1 MIMSHSRPA
10 RALTILCGALLLGLF
25 GNVAF
30 AEATV
35 TVQVRNQNG
44 SPADGT
50 VVLTGASGG
59 SASFSCQT
67 HAGTCQN
74 RRGAGRDAYRDLSAF
89 IRPGSRSAY
98 RHDRAKWQRFID
110 RLERSLISTY

>member
-1 MIMSHSRPA
+1 MCHSRPA

-67 HAGTCQN
+67 HAGTCQI
-74 RRGAGRDAYRDLSAF
+74 AGVPGGMHTVTF
-89 IRPGSRSAY
+89 RPSSGPAPAPRTVMIAPNGSV
-98 RHDRAKWQRFID
+98 
-110 RLERSLISTY
+110 SLIVSSGR